1 MIEEIESLLE
11 DGKTINSTQKINET
25 QDIDF
30 EDIENIE
37 LED

>member
-1 MIEEIESLLE
+1 MIDEIEHLLE
-11 DGKTINSTQKINET
+11 NDETINTAQKINET